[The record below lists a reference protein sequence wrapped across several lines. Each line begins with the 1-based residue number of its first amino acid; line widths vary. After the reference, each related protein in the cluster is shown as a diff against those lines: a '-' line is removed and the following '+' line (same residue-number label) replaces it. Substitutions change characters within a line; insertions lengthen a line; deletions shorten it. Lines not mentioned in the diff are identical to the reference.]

1 MLPRHSCRF
10 LAPLLFAG
18 ALSYA
23 QVDRGTIAG
32 TVTDPNNAVIGG
44 ATVVI
49 TNTATG
55 QSDRLTT
62 NDTGAYTANTLLIG
76 NYSVSAEKQ
85 GFQKVIQS
93 NVNVDVNEVV
103 RVDLNLPVGT
113 VSEQVE
119 VTGAPPLVESETSSL
134 GTVETQERIVDLPLN
149 GRNFV
154 QLAWLGAGANQGA
167 QNNGPLRGTTDNNRP
182 GIQIAVNGLTSFDN
196 SFLLDGI
203 DNNEKGQ
210 GTLAVQPAPDAIQ
223 EFRVDE
229 SSMKAEFGR
238 GGATVNVVLK
248 SGTNQFHGGA
258 YEFLR
263 NADLDARN
271 FFDPARPPFERNQ
284 FGALLGGPIV
294 HDRTF
299 FFVDYQGT
307 RQGQGVSYISTVPT
321 QQMRNGDF
329 TQLGTLLYDPYTT
342 NPQTAQRQ
350 LLNPANPY
358 VIPASRI
365 NPVGQAVMNLFPL
378 PNMPGL
384 FNNFV
389 YTPKQIDNADQYDIR
404 IDHRLSDRDN
414 LFGHSALQDV
424 RFLKPAPLGSAG
436 GCCQGFGSNIDGREQ
451 SHAAGWTHT
460 FGPSLV
466 NELRFGFIQWNINTE
481 HVDAGQNRS
490 ESLGIPN
497 ANRGDIYSSGL
508 SLFAF
513 SSGFGYNGTIGDSH
527 YVPEVDSDNTY
538 QFSDTLG
545 WVHGKHAF
553 KFGGDVKR
561 WTRNFY
567 QAQAPFGFFDFAG
580 LFTSNLT
587 TGSGGNALADLLLGI
602 PIYSLQDGL
611 AQKDLTNYWE
621 SGFYAQDDWKVAR
634 NFTLNLGL
642 RYEVF
647 SPVGGRVGNFDLQ
660 KAVVIDSFGPNAV
673 SNAGVKY
680 DLHDFG
686 PRIGFAWTPF
696 AGGRTVI
703 RSAGGV
709 FYAPEGNIFNDLG
722 ENPPTL
728 EFFSTQAN
736 PVNIPTAANLLSAGF
751 PAQLPP
757 ISPTNPSGQI
767 KTTGP
772 IRLMP
777 RIYEWNFD
785 VQHQLPGN
793 MVLDVAYVGTRGLR
807 LWDNESS
814 DLNQAPYPLDSNF
827 GPAPNYGRP
836 YYSVLPNLQSILP
849 IDLPHF
855 DSFYN
860 ALQAKF
866 EKRFSNGLTFR
877 TAYTWSK
884 DLGTGQ
890 GTPGGAIQD
899 TFNVAATRGYV
910 EPDFRHRFVAS
921 WVYQLPFG
929 RGKTFGRNWNR
940 ATDLI
945 LGGWDLNGIAVA
957 RTGEAETATLSYDDT
972 NTGSFAPWPDRI
984 GNPYNFSYG
993 QDIQASM
1000 GCPVGHQSLT
1010 CFYNPAA
1017 FVLPPLA
1024 PGQNFARQFG
1034 NAGNGDLRGP
1044 SQVNFDLGLVKDFS
1058 LTERQKLSLRAEFFN
1073 IGNHPQFQIP
1083 NSNPDVP
1090 GGQSITSTIPD
1101 NQREIQFAL
1110 KWNF

>member
-1 MLPRHSCRF
+1 MMQRYSCR
-10 LAPLLFAG
+10 LIVPLLLAAPFV
-18 ALSYA
+18 YA
-23 QVDRGTIAG
+23 QMDRGTIAG
-32 TVTDPNNAVIGG
+32 TVTDQHEAVIAG

-49 TNTATG
+49 SNTATG
-55 QSDRLTT
+55 QTQRLTT
-62 NDTGAYTANTLLIG
+62 NETGAYTTNTLLIG
-76 NYSVSAEKQ
+76 TYSVSAEKP
-85 GFQKVIQS
+85 GFQKVVQS
-93 NVNVDVNEVV
+93 NVTVDVNKVV
-103 RVDLNLPVGT
+103 RVDLSLPVGT
-113 VSEQVE
+113 VTEQVE
-119 VTGAPPLVESETSSL
+119 VTAAPPLVESETSSL
-134 GTVETQERIVDLPLN
+134 GTVETEESIVDLPLN

-229 SSMKAEFGR
+229 NSMKAEFGR

-248 SGTNQFHGGA
+248 SGTNEFHGGL

-284 FGALLGGPIV
+284 FGGLFGGPIV

-307 RQGQGVSYISTVPT
+307 RQDQGVSFISTVPT
-321 QQMRNGDF
+321 QQMRSGDF
-329 TQLGTLLYDPYTT
+329 TQLGTVLYDPYTT

-350 LLNPANPY
+350 LLNSGDPY
-358 VIPASRI
+358 VIPPSRI
-365 NPVGQAVMNLFPL
+365 NSVGQAVMDLFPL
-378 PNMPGL
+378 PNLPGL

-389 YTPKQIDNADQYDIR
+389 YTPKQVTNADQYDIR
-404 IDHRLSDRDN
+404 MDHRISDQDN

-424 RFLKPAPLGSAG
+424 RFRKPAPLGSAG
-436 GCCQGFGSNIDGREQ
+436 GCCQGFGSNIDGLEQ
-451 SHAAGWTHT
+451 SHAVGWTHT
-460 FGPSLV
+460 FGPALV
-466 NELRFGFIQWNINTE
+466 NELRFAYVQWNINTQ
-481 HVDAGQNRS
+481 HLDAGQNRS
-490 ESLGIPN
+490 QALGIPN

-513 SSGFGYNGTIGDSH
+513 AGFGYNDTIGDSH
-527 YVPEVDSDNTY
+527 YVPEIDSDNTY
-538 QFSDTLG
+538 QFSDTLS
-545 WVHGKHAF
+545 WVHGQHTI
-553 KFGGDVKR
+553 KFGADVKY

-580 LFTSNLT
+580 VFTSNLT
-587 TGSGGNALADLLLGI
+587 TGSGGNALADLLLGL
-602 PIYSLQDGL
+602 PIASLQDGL

-634 NFTLNLGL
+634 NFTLNIGL
-642 RYEVF
+642 RYEIF
-647 SPVGGRVGNFDLQ
+647 SPVAGRVGNFDLQ
-660 KAVVIDSFGPNAV
+660 KGVVIDSFGLNAV

-686 PRIGFAWTPF
+686 PRVGFAWTPF
-696 AGGRTVI
+696 GSRTVI

-728 EFFSTQAN
+728 EFYSSQAN
-736 PVNIPTAANLLSAGF
+736 PANIPTAASLLSVGF
-751 PAQLPP
+751 PGQLPA

-785 VQHQLPGN
+785 IQHQVSTN
-793 MVLDVAYVGTRGLR
+793 MVLDVAYVGTKGNR

-827 GPAPNYGRP
+827 GQAPNYGRP
-836 YYSVLPNLQSILP
+836 FYSILPNLMSILP
-849 IDLPHF
+849 IDYPHF

-860 ALQAKF
+860 ALEVKF
-866 EKRFSNGLTFR
+866 EKRYSKGLTFR
-877 TAYTWSK
+877 AAYTWSK

-899 TFNVAATRGYV
+899 TYNVATERGYV

-945 LGGWDLNGIAVA
+945 LGGWDLNGIVVM
-957 RTGEAETATLSYDDT
+957 RTGEAETANVSYDDT
-972 NTGSFAPWPDRI
+972 NTGSFAPWPDRV

-993 QDIQASM
+993 QNIQAAM
-1000 GCPVGHQSLT
+1000 GCPVGQQSLT

-1024 PGQNFARQFG
+1024 PGQKFARQFG
-1034 NAGNGDLRGP
+1034 DGGNGNLRGP
-1044 SQVNFDLGLVKDFS
+1044 NQVNLDLGVVKDFS

-1073 IGNHPQFQIP
+1073 IGNHPQFEIP
-1083 NSNPDVP
+1083 NNNPDVP
-1090 GGQSITSTIPD
+1090 GGQSITSTLPD

-1110 KWNF
+1110 KWMF

>member
-1 MLPRHSCRF
+1 MLSRHLCS
-10 LAPLLFAG
+10 LAVSLLFPAS
-18 ALSYA
+18 LCYA

-32 TVTDPNNAVIGG
+32 TITDQHEAVIGS

-55 QSDRLTT
+55 QSERLTT
-62 NDTGAYTANTLLIG
+62 NDAGAYAANTLLIG
-76 NYSVSAEKQ
+76 NYSVSAEKA
-85 GFQKVIQS
+85 GFQKVLQS
-93 NVNVDVNEVV
+93 NVTVDVNQVV
-103 RVDLNLPVGT
+103 RVDLTLPVGEIT
-113 VSEQVE
+113 EQVE
-119 VTGAPPLVESETSSL
+119 VTASPSLLESVTSSL
-134 GTVETQERIVDLPLN
+134 GTVETEERIVDLPLN

-223 EFRVDE
+223 EFRVE
-229 SSMKAEFGR
+229 ENSMKAEFGR
-238 GGATVNVVLK
+238 GGAVVNVVLK
-248 SGTNQFHGGA
+248 SGSNEFHGGA

-263 NADLDARN
+263 NTDLDARN
-271 FFDPARPPFERNQ
+271 FFDPARPAFERNQ
-284 FGALLGGPIV
+284 YGGLLGGPIV

-299 FFVDYQGT
+299 FFVDYQGE
-307 RQGQGVSYISTVPT
+307 RVHQGVSYISTVPT
-321 QQMRNGDF
+321 LQMRNGDF
-329 TQLGTLLYDPYTT
+329 SQIGAMLYDPYTT
-342 NPQTAQRQ
+342 DPQTAQRQ
-350 LLNPANPY
+350 LLNPGNPY
-358 VIPASRI
+358 VIPQSRI
-365 NPVGQAVMNLFPL
+365 NPVGEALVDLLPL
-378 PNMPGL
+378 PNLPGT

-389 YTPKQIDNADQYDIR
+389 FTPNQVTNADQYDVR
-404 IDHRLSDRDN
+404 IDHRISDHDS
-414 LFGHSALQDV
+414 LFGHSSFQDV
-424 RFLKPAPLGSAG
+424 RFLKPAPLGLAG
-436 GCCQGFGSNIDGREQ
+436 GCCQGFGSNIDGLEQ
-451 SHAAGWTHT
+451 NQAGGWTHI
-460 FGPSLV
+460 FSPVLV
-466 NELRFGFIQWNINTE
+466 NEFRVGFIQWNINTT
-481 HVDAGQNRS
+481 HVDAGQDRS
-490 ESLGIPN
+490 EALGIPN
-497 ANRGDIYSSGL
+497 ANRGDAYSSGL
-508 SLFAF
+508 SLIFM
-513 SSGFGYNGTIGDSH
+513 SGFGYNGSMGDSQ
-527 YVPEVDSDNTY
+527 YVPEIATDDTY
-538 QFSDTLG
+538 SFSDSLS
-545 WVHGKHAF
+545 WVRGRHSI
-553 KFGGDVKR
+553 KFGAEVKR
-561 WTRNFY
+561 WNRNFF
-567 QAQAPFGFFDFAG
+567 QAQAPFGLFDFTG
-580 LFTSNLT
+580 VYTSQLT
-587 TGSGGNALADLLLGI
+587 TGSGGSAIADMLLGL
-602 PIYSLQDGL
+602 PVYSQQDSL
-611 AQKDLTNYWE
+611 AQMDYTTYWE
-621 SGFYAQDDWKVAR
+621 SGFYVQDDWKAAR

-642 RYEVF
+642 RYEIF

-673 SNAGVKY
+673 QNAGVQY

-686 PRIGFAWTPF
+686 PRVGFAWMPF
-696 AGGRTVI
+696 GSSTVI

-728 EFFSTQAN
+728 EFFSNQAN
-736 PVNIPTAANLLSAGF
+736 PAAIPTAASLISAGF
-751 PAQLPP
+751 PAELPP
-757 ISPTNPSGQI
+757 INPLQPSGEV

-772 IRLMP
+772 RRLIP

-785 VQHQLPGN
+785 IQQQLPSN
-793 MVLDVAYVGTRGLR
+793 MMLDVAYVGTRGLR

-814 DLNQAPYPLDSNF
+814 NLDQPQQPLDSNF

-836 YYSVLPNLQSILP
+836 YYSVQPNLSLIYP

-860 ALQAKF
+860 GLEVKL
-866 EKRFSNGLTFR
+866 EKRFSNGLTFQL
-877 TAYTWSK
+877 AYTWSK

-899 TFNVAATRGYV
+899 SYNVASERGYV

-921 WVYQLPFG
+921 WTYQLPFG
-929 RGKTFGRNWNR
+929 HGKAFGHNWNR
-940 ATDLI
+940 ATEMI

-957 RTGEAETATLSYDDT
+957 RTGEAETANVSYDDT
-972 NTGSFAPWPDRI
+972 NTGSFAPWPDRV

-993 QDIQASM
+993 QAIQAAM

-1024 PGQNFARQFG
+1024 PGQTFARQFG
-1034 NAGNGDLRGP
+1034 NGGNGNLRGP
-1044 SQVNFDLGLVKDFS
+1044 SQVNFDLGLMKDFS
-1058 LTERQKLSLRAEFFN
+1058 LTERQKLTLRGEFFN
-1073 IGNHPQFQIP
+1073 IANHPQFEIP
-1083 NSNPDVP
+1083 NNNPDIP
-1090 GGQSITSTIPD
+1090 GGQSITATLPN